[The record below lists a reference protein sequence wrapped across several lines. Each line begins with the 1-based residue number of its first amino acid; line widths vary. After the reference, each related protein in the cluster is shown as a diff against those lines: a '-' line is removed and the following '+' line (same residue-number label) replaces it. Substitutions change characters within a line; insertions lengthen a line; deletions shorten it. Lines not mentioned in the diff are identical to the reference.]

1 MNMNALKIVK
11 KTKYVNVKKESKVGS
26 RRLKMNATA
35 SCELDPSLCIT
46 RRNTHTLSSYKSF
59 HSCNLKGVCRTFS

>member
-1 MNMNALKIVK
+1 MNMSALKKVQ
-11 KTKYVNVKKESKVGS
+11 KTEYVNDGREPKVGS

-35 SCELDPSLCIT
+35 SCELDPSLYTT

-59 HSCNLKGVCRTFS
+59 HGQTD